1 LATPILSDT
10 TEGSV
15 QSVGAKRKLT
25 AILHADVTGYS
36 RLMGVDEDGTHQAL
50 KAHRQIT
57 DATIARHGGRIVG
70 TAGDSVLADFPSV
83 VEALSAAVDIQQALQ
98 VRNAGLP
105 PGRRL
110 EFRIGV
116 NLGDVIV
123 DGDEIYGDGV
133 NVAARLEALAEP
145 GGIAMSGSVFDQV
158 RNKLDLR
165 YRDRGRHRVKNIAE
179 PIRVYSVELT
189 DRAKAWQRS
198 RLWLSRWRFA
208 LAMAVGIL
216 LAASALAFWL
226 TPIWHGVRV
235 SSEAGIGL
243 REEHPGRRG
252 DLTRPLI
259 AVLPFDNQSGDPEQT
274 YFSDGV
280 TQDLISALARF
291 GDLPMVSWSAVASY
305 GNATTS
311 PAQLSREL
319 SVRYLVTGSV
329 RRADRRLRVNVQLID
344 AKRGTLLW
352 SERYDHDVDDLF
364 AVQDQIT
371 RNVAGALAAELGEV
385 ERVRALTKPT
395 NNLDAYEYVLRGR
408 AYLGRFERS
417 SYADARDMF
426 QRAIDLDPD
435 YGAAYRGLA
444 ATYLQAVDQG
454 WTEWPQRAV
463 ADAHDLLQ
471 KALLFDPA
479 DAEAHALLADVYTY
493 RGRFDLALT
502 ELDRALQ
509 LNPSDAESLGRQGWA
524 KLTSGQV
531 EQAIDLMTTALRFNP
546 RGRPEMFG
554 NLGLAYYLQ
563 DRYDDAIA
571 TLERGLGR
579 FPQAEYVF
587 GSIALAA
594 AYAQAGRTEDAVK
607 VAHDVRRLAPFF
619 EIDGFI
625 QLVRDPEQQ
634 EHIAEG
640 LRKAGFE

>member
-1 LATPILSDT
+1 V
-10 TEGSV
+10 E
-15 QSVGAKRKLT
+15 SVGAKRKLT

-36 RLMGVDEDGTHQAL
+36 RLMGVDEDGTHQTL

-57 DATIARHGGRIVG
+57 DATIATHGGRIVG
-70 TAGDSVLADFPSV
+70 AAGDSVLADFPSV
-83 VEALSAAVDIQQALQ
+83 VEALSAAVDIQRALQ
-98 VRNAGLP
+98 DRNARLP
-105 PGRRL
+105 PDRRL

-133 NVAARLEALAEP
+133 NVAARLEALADP

-158 RNKLDLR
+158 RNKLELR

-189 DRAKAWQRS
+189 DQAGAWQRLP
-198 RLWLSRWRFA
+198 LWLSRRRLA
-208 LAMAVGIL
+208 IAMAVGIL
-216 LAASALAFWL
+216 LAASALGFWL
-226 TPIWHGVRV
+226 TPIWQGVRV
-235 SSEAGIGL
+235 SSEAGIGPS
-243 REEHPGRRG
+243 EEHLGRR
-252 DLTRPLI
+252 DRLPQPLI
-259 AVLPFDNQSGDPEQT
+259 AVLPFDNQSGDPKQT
-274 YFSDGV
+274 YFSHGV

-291 GDLPMVSWSAVASY
+291 GDLPVVSWSAVASY
-305 GNATTS
+305 GNATAS

-319 SVRYLVTGSV
+319 GVRYLVTGSV
-329 RRADRRLRVNVQLID
+329 RRADRRLRVNVQLTD
-344 AKRGTLLW
+344 SGRGILLW
-352 SERYDHDVDDLF
+352 SERYDEDMDDIF
-364 AVQDQIT
+364 AMQDRIT
-371 RNVAGALAAELGEV
+371 RNVAGTLGAELGEV
-385 ERVRALTKPT
+385 ERARALIKPT
-395 NNLDAYEYVLRGR
+395 SNLDAYDHVLRGR
-408 AYLGRFERS
+408 AYLERLERS

-444 ATYLQAVDQG
+444 ATYLLAVDQG

-471 KALLFDPA
+471 NALLFDPA

-493 RGRFDLALT
+493 RGRFDLAFA
-502 ELDRALQ
+502 ELDRALT
-509 LNPSDAESLGRQGWA
+509 LNPSDAEILGRQGWD

-531 EQAIDLMTTALRFNP
+531 EQAIDFMTMALRFDP

-579 FPQAEYVF
+579 FPQAEFVF
-587 GSIALAA
+587 GSIVLAV
-594 AYAQAGRTEDAVK
+594 AYAQAGRTEDAAK
-607 VAHDVRRLAPFF
+607 VAHDVGRLAPFF

-625 QLVRDPEQQ
+625 QLLRVPEHQ